1 MAIQIC
7 NTRLKELVKLAELEN
22 RFLLSLCVLNFV
34 FCIVAILGNLL
45 VIRALWKAS
54 MMSTTLKAMFLNL
67 AFSDLAVGL
76 FVQPVHGVIIAVILD
91 NAVSE
96 NYDVDFLCPTF
107 VTMYLSSA
115 YFFTVASF
123 LSIVTIAVDRLLAV
137 SLHLRYNEFVTTKRV
152 LIVLVVSWLTSGVIA
167 TVYIALPNYNDIVAV
182 VLEVAGLLVTS
193 VAYFRIYKVARY
205 HQNKIQSQCQ
215 VANDLETVVRAKRSA
230 YNAFFVYAVFLVCYI
245 PNIFCGI
252 LLVAS
257 EFSMGYITAFYIT
270 IFLIYLNSSVNLLVY
285 CWRYRE
291 IREIVKQTIMKIFR
305 VNTENITIDLRTVN
319 SRMEIEL
326 THT

>member
-1 MAIQIC
+1 MAVQIC
-7 NTRLKELVKLAELEN
+7 STRLEELIKLAEFQN

-45 VIRALWKAS
+45 VIRALWKATL
-54 MMSTTLKAMFLNL
+54 MSPTLKAMFMSL

-76 FVQPVHGVIIAVILD
+76 FVQPMHGAIIAVILYKAASG
-91 NAVSE
+91 NHNVG
-96 NYDVDFLCPTF
+96 FLCPTF

-115 YFFTVASF
+115 YFFAVASF
-123 LSIVTIAVDRLLAV
+123 FSIVTIAVDRLLAV

-152 LIVLVVSWLTSGVIA
+152 VVVQGLLWLTSALI
-167 TVYIALPNYNDIVAV
+167 TSVYIILPDYNDIVAV
-182 VLEVAGLLVTS
+182 VLEVLGLLVTS

-205 HQNKIQSQCQ
+205 HQNKIRSQCQ
-215 VANDLETVVRAKRSA
+215 VNNDLETMKVARVKRSA
-230 YNAFFVYAVFLVCYI
+230 YNAFFVYAVFILCYI

-257 EFSMGYITAFYIT
+257 DFHLSLITAFYIT

-291 IREIVKQTIMKIFR
+291 IRQIVKATIAKIFKL
-305 VNTENITIDLRTVN
+305 NYTENEVINLRASYSTCQ
-319 SRMEIEL
+319 E
-326 THT
+326 